1 MKNRK
6 IIIGSR
12 GSKLALIYAEKARE
26 KILKYSKD
34 FGIEEVIIKEI
45 VTKGDQVQDKRLS
58 EVGGKGLFSKTI
70 EVELLEKKIDIAV
83 HALKDM
89 PSEATKGLLTDC
101 FLERN
106 DPREILISKDNKD
119 LKDLASNSIIGTSS
133 FRREF
138 QIKKIRDDLNC
149 KLIRGN
155 VDTRIR
161 KLNENLYDAVILS
174 YAGINSL
181 GLNQNISQIF
191 STSEIIP
198 CAGQGVIALQ
208 CRNDDEDLIELLKS
222 VNHQST
228 QNSIKTERDV
238 LKVLE
243 GDCETAVGVFA
254 RINDNKIDIAIHALK
269 DMPSEETEGLLTN
282 CFLER
287 NDPREILISRDKKY
301 LKDLA
306 PNSIIGTSSYRR
318 EFQIKKIRKDLECKL
333 IRGNVDTRIKK
344 LNENL
349 YDAIILSYAGI
360 NSLGLDQDI
369 SQTFSTTELIPSAG
383 QGVIALQCRSN
394 DEELIELLKKINHQ
408 TTHNSIKAERNVLK
422 VLEGD
427 CETAVGVFASI
438 DGDKINLEAELFS
451 LDGSKRFYLKLSE
464 NIDKANELGIEMG
477 KTLKKISNNS
487 YKK

>member
-26 KILKYSKD
+26 KILKHSKD

-89 PSEATKGLLTDC
+89 PSEETKGLLTDC

-106 DPREILISKDNKD
+106 DPREILISKDNKH
-119 LKDLASNSIIGTSS
+119 LKDLTSNSIIGTSS
-133 FRREF
+133 YRREF

-161 KLNENLYDAVILS
+161 KLNENLYDAIILS
-174 YAGINSL
+174 YAGIDSL
-181 GLNQNISQIF
+181 GLNQNISQTF

-208 CRNDDEDLIELLKS
+208 CRDNDESLIELLKQ
-222 VNHQST
+222 VDHQST
-228 QNSIKTERDV
+228 HISIKAERSV

-243 GDCETAVGVFA
+243 GDCETAVGAFA
-254 RINDNKIDIAIHALK
+254 NI
-269 DMPSEETEGLLTN
+269 EGN
-282 CFLER
+282 
-287 NDPREILISRDKKY
+287 
-301 LKDLA
+301 
-306 PNSIIGTSSYRR
+306 
-318 EFQIKKIRKDLECKL
+318 
-333 IRGNVDTRIKK
+333 
-344 LNENL
+344 
-349 YDAIILSYAGI
+349 
-360 NSLGLDQDI
+360 
-369 SQTFSTTELIPSAG
+369 
-383 QGVIALQCRSN
+383 
-394 DEELIELLKKINHQ
+394 
-408 TTHNSIKAERNVLK
+408 
-422 VLEGD
+422 
-427 CETAVGVFASI
+427 
-438 DGDKINLEAELFS
+438 KINLEVELFS
-451 LDGSKRFYLKLSE
+451 LDGSKRFYLKSSE
-464 NIDKANELGIEMG
+464 SVDKAEELGIEMG
-477 KTLKKISNNS
+477 KTLKKMSNNS